1 MRRAPATAPRSD
13 LLTEKDPLREAAAG
27 QKDVTLLDFTKVFC
41 DDETC
46 RAVVGGA
53 NIYRDQ
59 DHITVTFAN
68 SLAPPQYTAALKSAM
83 GITGP

>member
-1 MRRAPATAPRSD
+1 
-13 LLTEKDPLREAAAG
+13 
-27 QKDVTLLDFTKVFC
+27 VFC

-68 SLAPPQYTAALKSAM
+68 SLAPQYTAALKAAM
-83 GITGP
+83 GIG

>member
-1 MRRAPATAPRSD
+1 VWETDPNKCLRTRAQSACDGARSD
-13 LLTEKDPLREAAAG
+13 LLTEKDPLRAAADG

-41 DDETC
+41 DDENC

-59 DHITVTFAN
+59 DHIT
-68 SLAPPQYTAALKSAM
+68 
-83 GITGP
+83 